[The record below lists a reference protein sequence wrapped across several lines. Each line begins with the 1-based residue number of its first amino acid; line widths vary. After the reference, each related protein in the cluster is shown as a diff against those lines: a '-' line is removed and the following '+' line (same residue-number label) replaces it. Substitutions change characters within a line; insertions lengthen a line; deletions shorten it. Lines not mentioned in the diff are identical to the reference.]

1 MVIKVLG
8 PGCHNCQ
15 KLEEMVRNALA
26 DTGTDAL
33 VQKVTAISDIAAS
46 GILRTP
52 GLIINEKIMS
62 QGKIP
67 TLETLK
73 HWIADSAKE
82 N

>member
-8 PGCHNCQ
+8 PGCYNCQ
-15 KLEEMVRNALA
+15 KLEELVKNALA
-26 DTGTDAL
+26 ETGVDAL
-33 VQKVTAISDIAAS
+33 VQKVTTINEIAS
-46 GILRTP
+46 NGIMRTP

-73 HWIADSAKE
+73 HWITDSAKE